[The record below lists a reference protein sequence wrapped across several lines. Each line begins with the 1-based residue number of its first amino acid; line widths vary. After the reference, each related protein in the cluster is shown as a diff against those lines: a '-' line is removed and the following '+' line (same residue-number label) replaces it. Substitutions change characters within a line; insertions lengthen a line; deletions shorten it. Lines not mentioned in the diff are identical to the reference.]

1 MSKKKTEKKPVSKTA
16 SPKTEQPSKLEQP
29 FVRRLAEQVKNAKK
43 TKPRGAPSTAT
54 PLEEQQPAA
63 APAFDWSTKPA
74 NGNGALAGDHG
85 GTPHDDLPA
94 DIAAKQRAE
103 GFVPV
108 EIEKPAPTPA
118 PPALAS
124 RRPFAYVAKVRSNL
138 KATATEAASPIGGW
152 EQNLSP
158 YTLLL
163 GDNATGKSRILQ
175 AIELAIRGKVSDHIG
190 RAEVAEAGRLF
201 QLAPL
206 GAAELW
212 AEVEI
217 FVPRAGG
224 PVGPGDFDSIGDPR
238 AEALI
243 LKARWSSK
251 KGAKPKHDLPGVID
265 PARAFPLVGVR
276 EAILGSVD
284 TARRFF
290 FRHAA
295 SRLGLAEVWWK
306 IPVEIY
312 DAVKAVGLPDKTTQ
326 GVAPEEVVTSL
337 LSAVEKARKREL
349 ESAAELRTAAKLIDE
364 RAGMMAPEPT
374 EAQINDAQAAVR
386 AAQDALAK
394 SQAAAGMGG
403 GAVIAEK
410 AAVARRKL
418 SEIGARGMMLSE
430 QRSRMEPPGGNAAL
444 AAIALASIENVLDSA
459 VKEHL
464 QHCTVCGT
472 DGIGHRFPERLE
484 MVRRAR
490 GAHDQASAELNRL
503 DSELRVL
510 ESDYLTQ
517 KAILESLEAAGAA
530 AASGSPDPGA
540 LPLAE
545 ARANLDAASKHHTEL
560 VTLRAQWKTVH
571 DDRGRRTV
579 LEKTEKDAKLC
590 TKTLKEIV
598 GELLESSIDDFRK
611 VVQSFLP
618 SKMEFGIELRDEE
631 GIAGSFSF
639 GLRLVGSAATKKGS
653 STLFTGLSGA
663 EWAMVTAALAAAVA
677 SKPSP
682 AGSNPL
688 AILIPEDRAFDPIHL
703 AEALTALGRWNGQVL
718 IGSPTP
724 PARVVPGWTTI
735 ATGSAWARGTLAD
748 GSSYVSDSADGGKK
762 VRNGARPS

>member
-1 MSKKKTEKKPVSKTA
+1 MSKKKVTEPKKKPAAKTEAKITEK
-16 SPKTEQPSKLEQP
+16 P
-29 FVRRLAEQVKNAKK
+29 FISRLAEQVKAASK
-43 TKPRGAPSTAT
+43 KPRGAPATAA

-63 APAFDWSTKPA
+63 APAFDWSTKPT

-94 DIAAKQRAE
+94 DIDAKQRAE

-108 EIEKPAPTPA
+108 EVEKPVPTPT
-118 PPALAS
+118 PALAS

-138 KATATEAASPIGGW
+138 KATATEAASIIGGW
-152 EQNLSP
+152 EQRLSP

-175 AIELAIRGKVSDHIG
+175 AVELAIRGKVSDHVG

-206 GAAELW
+206 GATELW

-224 PVGPGDFDSIGDPR
+224 PVGPGDFDDPR

-251 KGAKPKHDLPGVID
+251 KGAKPKHELPGVID

-364 RAGMMAPEPT
+364 RAGMMPPEPT
-374 EAQINDAQAAVR
+374 DAQIDDAQAAVR

-418 SEIGARGMMLSE
+418 SEISARGHALTE
-430 QRSRMEPPGGNAAL
+430 QRARMKPPVGDAPL
-444 AAIALASIENVLDSA
+444 AAIESVLDTA

-464 QHCTVCGT
+464 QHCTACGT
-472 DGIGHRFPERLE
+472 DGIGYRFPERLE

-490 GAHDQASAELNRL
+490 GANAQAATEVNRL
-503 DSELRVL
+503 DGELRML
-510 ESDYLTQ
+510 ESEYLMQ

-530 AASGSPDPGA
+530 AATGSPDPGA

-545 ARANLDAASKHHTEL
+545 ARANLDAATKHHTEL
-560 VTLRAQWKTVH
+560 VSLRAQWKTVH

-611 VVQSFLP
+611 IVQSFLP

-631 GIAGSFSF
+631 GVAGSFSF
-639 GLRLVGSAATKKGS
+639 GLRLVGSAANGKKGS

-762 VRNGARPS
+762 VRTGVRPS

>member
-1 MSKKKTEKKPVSKTA
+1 MSKKKVTEPKKKPAAKTEAAKTEAKITEK
-16 SPKTEQPSKLEQP
+16 P
-29 FVRRLAEQVKNAKK
+29 FISRLAEQVKAASK
-43 TKPRGAPSTAT
+43 KPRGAPATAA

-63 APAFDWSTKPA
+63 APAFDWSTKPT

-94 DIAAKQRAE
+94 DIDAKQRAE

-108 EIEKPAPTPA
+108 EVEKPVPTPT
-118 PPALAS
+118 PALAS

-138 KATATEAASPIGGW
+138 KATATEAASIIGGW
-152 EQNLSP
+152 EQRLSP

-175 AIELAIRGKVSDHIG
+175 AVELAIRGKVSDHVG

-206 GAAELW
+206 GATELW

-224 PVGPGDFDSIGDPR
+224 PVGPGDFDDPR

-251 KGAKPKHDLPGVID
+251 KGAKPKHELPGVID

-364 RAGMMAPEPT
+364 RAGMMPPEPT
-374 EAQINDAQAAVR
+374 DAQIDDAQAAVR

-418 SEIGARGMMLSE
+418 SEISARGHALTE
-430 QRSRMEPPGGNAAL
+430 QRARMKPPVGDAPL
-444 AAIALASIENVLDSA
+444 AAIESVLDTA

-464 QHCTVCGT
+464 QHCTACGT

-490 GAHDQASAELNRL
+490 GANAQAATEVNRL
-503 DSELRVL
+503 DGELRML
-510 ESDYLTQ
+510 ESEYLMQ

-530 AASGSPDPGA
+530 AATGSPDPGA

-545 ARANLDAASKHHTEL
+545 ARANLDAATKHHTEL
-560 VTLRAQWKTVH
+560 VSLRAQWKTVH

-611 VVQSFLP
+611 IVQSFLP

-631 GIAGSFSF
+631 GVAGSFSF
-639 GLRLVGSAATKKGS
+639 GLRLVGSAANGKKGS

-762 VRNGARPS
+762 VRTGVRPS